1 MVAFTS
7 NDSQVHPALVYLED
21 FSMLY
26 PGQILSAMRLKI
38 CPLRQK
44 IVKSRQTIRTCK
56 ELGDDRKFV

>member
-38 CPLRQK
+38 CPQK
-44 IVKSRQTIRTCK
+44 LSSRDKPSALAKSWVMTENLSK
-56 ELGDDRKFV
+56 